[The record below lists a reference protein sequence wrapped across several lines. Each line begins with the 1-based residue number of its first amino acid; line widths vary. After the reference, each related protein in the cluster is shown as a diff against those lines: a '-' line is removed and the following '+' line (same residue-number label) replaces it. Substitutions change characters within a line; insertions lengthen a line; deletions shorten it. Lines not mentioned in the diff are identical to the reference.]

1 MNKFK
6 MFNAGSVSTYRQ
18 ALTKA
23 MKKFLMA
30 PFFQNVADVEDVGH
44 FKTSS
49 SRRF

>member
-1 MNKFK
+1 MNKSK
-6 MFNAGSVSTYRQ
+6 MFNVGSVPTYRQ
-18 ALTKA
+18 ALMKA

-30 PFFQNVADVEDVGH
+30 PLFQNVADVENAGH